1 MTKQV
6 KIYHNPRCSKS
17 RETLN
22 LLKENGVES
31 EVVLYLETPA
41 DAATLR
47 DLLKMLG
54 MNSARE
60 LMRQKEDLYKEL
72 NLADSSLSEE
82 ALIQA
87 MVDNPKLMERPIVVA
102 NGKARIGRPPEQEED
117 HQWHQ
122 HQIDGNGQQTDQRG
136 EGNFH
141 HRIAHGQHPTA
152 HIFGHCINNARVH

>member
-22 LLKENGVES
+22 LLKENGVEP

-60 LMRQKEDLYKEL
+60 LMRQKEDLYKE
-72 NLADSSLSEE
+72 
-82 ALIQA
+82 
-87 MVDNPKLMERPIVVA
+87 P
-102 NGKARIGRPPEQEED
+102 G
-117 HQWHQ
+117 
-122 HQIDGNGQQTDQRG
+122 
-136 EGNFH
+136 
-141 HRIAHGQHPTA
+141 
-152 HIFGHCINNARVH
+152 